1 MKIIFMTNS
10 EFSFPSL
17 NLLVK
22 SNYDIL
28 SVVTN
33 PPKAIGRKKKNI
45 SNNIILKCEELEIDI
60 IKQKDL
66 SDLNFEHEL
75 KKCKPDLFV
84 VVAYRILPKSL
95 LSIPKLGSINLH
107 GSLLPAYRGA
117 APIQW
122 SLINGDTQTGL
133 STFFIEPRVDTGKII
148 CQKKIKI
155 LDNDNYGSLSTKMA
169 LKGSKLLRD
178 SIQLISNGKTLL
190 IKQDEGS
197 VSYAPKITS
206 DITDIDWNSSALSI
220 HNLIRGL
227 TPIPGAKSK
236 INGKQ
241 IKIQDTIL
249 NYNNLNISSF
259 KPGQVV
265 DISKNNLSILTGN
278 GVLSI
283 NRLQLEGKKSLDIKS
298 FLNGYIINI
307 GDFFGN

>member
-28 SVVTN
+28 NVVTN

-45 SNNIILKCEELEIDI
+45 SNNIILKCKEFGIDI

-66 SDLNFEHEL
+66 SDLNFENEL

-133 STFFIEPRVDTGKII
+133 STFFIESRVDTGKII
-148 CQKKIKI
+148 SQKKIKI
-155 LDNDNYGSLSTKMA
+155 LDNDNYGSLSAKMA
-169 LKGSKLLRD
+169 LKGSKLLLD
-178 SIQLISNGKTLL
+178 SIQLISNGKTFL
-190 IKQDEGS
+190 IKQDEDS

-227 TPIPGAKSK
+227 TPNPGAKSK

-249 NYNNLNISSF
+249 NNNNLNISSF

-307 GDFFGN
+307 GDSFGN

>member
-28 SVVTN
+28 NVVTN

-45 SNNIILKCEELEIDI
+45 SNNIILKCEEFGIDI

-66 SDLNFEHEL
+66 SDLNFENEL

-133 STFFIEPRVDTGKII
+133 STFFIESRVDTGKII
-148 CQKKIKI
+148 SQEKIKI
-155 LDNDNYGSLSTKMA
+155 LDNDNYGSLSAKMA
-169 LKGSKLLRD
+169 LKGSKLLLD
-178 SIQLISNGKTLL
+178 SIQLISNGKTSL
-190 IKQDEGS
+190 IKQDEDS

-227 TPIPGAKSK
+227 TPNPGAKSK

-298 FLNGYIINI
+298 FLNGYKINI
-307 GDFFGN
+307 GDFLGN

>member
-1 MKIIFMTNS
+1 MTNS

-28 SVVTN
+28 NVVTN

-45 SNNIILKCEELEIDI
+45 SNNIILKCEEFGIDI

-66 SDLNFEHEL
+66 SDLNFENEL
-75 KKCKPDLFV
+75 KKSKPDLFV

-133 STFFIEPRVDTGKII
+133 STFFIESRVDTGKII
-148 CQKKIKI
+148 SQKKIKI
-155 LDNDNYGSLSTKMA
+155 LVNDNYGSLSAKMA
-169 LKGSKLLRD
+169 LKGSKLLLD
-178 SIQLISNGKTLL
+178 SIQLISNGKTSL
-190 IKQDEGS
+190 IKQDEDS

-227 TPIPGAKSK
+227 TPNPGAKSK

-307 GDFFGN
+307 GDSFGN

>member
-45 SNNIILKCEELEIDI
+45 SNNIILKCEEFGIDI

-66 SDLNFEHEL
+66 SDLNFENEL

-133 STFFIEPRVDTGKII
+133 STFFIESRVDTGKII
-148 CQKKIKI
+148 SQKKIKI
-155 LDNDNYGSLSTKMA
+155 LDNDNYGSLSAKMA
-169 LKGSKLLRD
+169 LKGSKLLLD
-178 SIQLISNGKTLL
+178 SIQLISNRKALL

-227 TPIPGAKSK
+227 TPNPGAKSK

>member
-1 MKIIFMTNS
+1 MTNS

-45 SNNIILKCEELEIDI
+45 SNNIILKCEEFGIDI

-66 SDLNFEHEL
+66 SDLNFENEL

-122 SLINGDTQTGL
+122 SLINGDT
-133 STFFIEPRVDTGKII
+133 P
-148 CQKKIKI
+148 
-155 LDNDNYGSLSTKMA
+155 
-169 LKGSKLLRD
+169 
-178 SIQLISNGKTLL
+178 
-190 IKQDEGS
+190 
-197 VSYAPKITS
+197 VSYT
-206 DITDIDWNSSALSI
+206 
-220 HNLIRGL
+220 HL
-227 TPIPGAKSK
+227 TLP
-236 INGKQ
+236 
-241 IKIQDTIL
+241 TI
-249 NYNNLNISSF
+249 YS
-259 KPGQVV
+259 V
-265 DISKNNLSILTGN
+265 
-278 GVLSI
+278 
-283 NRLQLEGKKSLDIKS
+283 
-298 FLNGYIINI
+298 
-307 GDFFGN
+307 

>member
-45 SNNIILKCEELEIDI
+45 SNNIILKCEEFGIDI

-66 SDLNFEHEL
+66 SDLNFENEL
-75 KKCKPDLFV
+75 KKFKPDLFV

-122 SLINGDTQTGL
+122 SLINGETQTGL

-283 NRLQLEGKKSLDIKS
+283 NRIQLEGKKSLDIKS

>member
-1 MKIIFMTNS
+1 M
-10 EFSFPSL
+10 
-17 NLLVK
+17 
-22 SNYDIL
+22 
-28 SVVTN
+28 
-33 PPKAIGRKKKNI
+33 
-45 SNNIILKCEELEIDI
+45 
-60 IKQKDL
+60 
-66 SDLNFEHEL
+66 
-75 KKCKPDLFV
+75 

-95 LSIPKLGSINLH
+95 LSIPRLGSINLH

-133 STFFIEPRVDTGKII
+133 STFFIESRVDTGKII
-148 CQKKIKI
+148 SQKKIKI
-155 LDNDNYGSLSTKMA
+155 LDNDNYGSLSAKMA
-169 LKGSKLLRD
+169 LKGSKLLLD

-190 IKQDEGS
+190 IKQDEDS

-227 TPIPGAKSK
+227 TPNPGAKSK

-307 GDFFGN
+307 GDFLGN

>member
-22 SNYDIL
+22 SNYHIL

-45 SNNIILKCEELEIDI
+45 SNNIILKCEKFGIDI

-66 SDLNFEHEL
+66 SDLNFENEL

-133 STFFIEPRVDTGKII
+133 STFFIESREHGIN
-148 CQKKIKI
+148 Q
-155 LDNDNYGSLSTKMA
+155 
-169 LKGSKLLRD
+169 
-178 SIQLISNGKTLL
+178 SN
-190 IKQDEGS
+190 I
-197 VSYAPKITS
+197 
-206 DITDIDWNSSALSI
+206 
-220 HNLIRGL
+220 
-227 TPIPGAKSK
+227 
-236 INGKQ
+236 
-241 IKIQDTIL
+241 
-249 NYNNLNISSF
+249 
-259 KPGQVV
+259 VV
-265 DISKNNLSILTGN
+265 
-278 GVLSI
+278 
-283 NRLQLEGKKSLDIKS
+283 
-298 FLNGYIINI
+298 
-307 GDFFGN
+307 

>member
-1 MKIIFMTNS
+1 MTNS

-28 SVVTN
+28 NVVTN

-45 SNNIILKCEELEIDI
+45 SNNIILKCEEFGIDI

-66 SDLNFEHEL
+66 SDLNFENEL
-75 KKCKPDLFV
+75 KKSKPDLFV

-133 STFFIEPRVDTGKII
+133 STFFIESRVDTGKII
-148 CQKKIKI
+148 SQKKIKI
-155 LDNDNYGSLSTKMA
+155 LDNDNYGSLSAKMA
-169 LKGSKLLRD
+169 LKGSKLLLD
-178 SIQLISNGKTLL
+178 SIQLISNGKTSL
-190 IKQDEGS
+190 IKQDEDS

-227 TPIPGAKSK
+227 TPNPGAKSK

-307 GDFFGN
+307 GDSFGN

>member
-45 SNNIILKCEELEIDI
+45 SNNIILKCEEFGIDI

-66 SDLNFEHEL
+66 SDLNFENEL

-122 SLINGDTQTGL
+122 SLINGDTETGL
-133 STFFIEPRVDTGKII
+133 STFFIESRVDTGKII
-148 CQKKIKI
+148 SQKKIKI
-155 LDNDNYGSLSTKMA
+155 LDNDNYGSLSAKMA
-169 LKGSKLLRD
+169 LKGSKLLLD
-178 SIQLISNGKTLL
+178 SIQLISNGKTFL
-190 IKQDEGS
+190 IKQDEDS

-227 TPIPGAKSK
+227 TPNPGAKSK

>member
-45 SNNIILKCEELEIDI
+45 SNNIILKCEEFGIDI

-66 SDLNFEHEL
+66 SDLNFENEL

-133 STFFIEPRVDTGKII
+133 STFFIESRVDTGKII
-148 CQKKIKI
+148 SQKKIKI
-155 LDNDNYGSLSTKMA
+155 LDNDNYGSLSAKMA
-169 LKGSKLLRD
+169 LKGSKLLLD
-178 SIQLISNGKTLL
+178 SIQLISNRKALL

-227 TPIPGAKSK
+227 TPNPGAKSK

-307 GDFFGN
+307 GDYFGN